1 MQLKLIVTFGNN
13 RYHGRKS
20 EDELEFPPAP
30 ARLFQAL
37 IAGSHCGAYGVIHQD
52 KRDRALSWLEA
63 LEPPNI
69 ESPEVCDAGLGV
81 TNYVPNNDDGKKENR
96 LEHVRTAKSFLA
108 KAFQQNATLVY
119 RWRYPATPEAEEN
132 AAIICAMAKLIT
144 HLGQHQD
151 VVYASGEVSDDE
163 ALPDDVW
170 LPAEQADGDWASPKP
185 GALAAYQERYRA
197 WLRGENKD
205 NFPIPLRRM
214 HYSAPDTLS
223 FDAPMALFEM
233 WPKDDNGKPLNFYP
247 YQLREPAAMFRH
259 AMIEWMKGNPKFIE
273 HYDKDDNGLA
283 ARLIAGHEADRQH
296 NGAHIACVPIPS
308 FNRDETADG
317 LFRRVL
323 LLGYGCEDDAA
334 RELFD
339 SVANGINGADLVDQ
353 AKGKV
358 GYLKKTALSDSV
370 LRLFVGKGE
379 RVWRTVTPIILTG
392 LMRRGRGAEPLI
404 ARALIQAGVPENAIE
419 SVAAFSGPIVPKSVR
434 ALDYQIE
441 RSSYLAQT
449 PRYHAEVIFNRPVEG
464 TLVIGRGRHCGF
476 GLMMPC
482 QIEAPKYSTLEA

>member
-1 MQLKLIVTFGNN
+1 MQLQIKLNFATR

-20 EDELEFPPAP
+20 EDKLEYPPAP

-37 IAGSHCGAYGVIHQD
+37 IAGSHCGAYGVINQD
-52 KRDRALSWLEA
+52 KRDRALRWLEA

-69 ESPEVCDAGLGV
+69 ESPPVCDAGLGV
-81 TNYVPNNDDGKKENR
+81 TNYVPNNDNQ
-96 LEHVRTAKSFLA
+96 LNHVRTAKSFLA
-108 KAFQQNATLVY
+108 KTFQQNATLLY
-119 RWRYPATPEAEEN
+119 RWRYQATPEAEEN
-132 AAIICAMAKLIT
+132 AAVICAMAQLIT

-163 ALPDDVW
+163 ALPDGAW

-205 NFPIPLRRM
+205 NVTIPLRRT

-223 FDAPMALFEM
+223 FDAPMALFEL
-233 WPKDDNGKPLNFYP
+233 WRNEDER
-247 YQLREPAAMFRH
+247 LRYDPRDLRQPAAMVRH
-259 AMIEWMKGNPKFIE
+259 ALIEWKKANPKFVQ
-273 HYDKDDNGLA
+273 HYGEELA
-283 ARLIAGHEADRQH
+283 ARLIAGHEANRQH
-296 NGAHIACVPIPS
+296 DGAHIACVPIPS

-323 LLGYGCEDDAA
+323 LIGYGCEDDAA

-392 LMRRGRGAEPLI
+392 LMRRGRGAEVLI
-404 ARALIQAGVPENAIE
+404 ARALQQAGVPEADIQ
-419 SVAAFSGPIVPKSVR
+419 SVAVFSGPIVPKTFH
-434 ALDYQIE
+434 ALDYQIDK
-441 RSSYLAQT
+441 SSYLAQT
-449 PRYHAEVIFNRPVEG
+449 SRYHAEVIFKRPVEG
-464 TLVIGRGRHCGF
+464 ALVIGRGRHCGF
-476 GLMMPC
+476 GLLMPC
-482 QIEAPKYSTLEA
+482 QNNAPDYPFVAC